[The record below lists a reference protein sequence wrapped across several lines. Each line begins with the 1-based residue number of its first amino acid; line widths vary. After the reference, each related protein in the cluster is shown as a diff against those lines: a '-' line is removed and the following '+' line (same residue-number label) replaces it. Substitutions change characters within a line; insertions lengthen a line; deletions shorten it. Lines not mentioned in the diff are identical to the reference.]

1 MKGMDAEIDSLLEKM
16 DEIKGD
22 IRICLMETKKKF
34 NCDKITLAST
44 RKYRFMFEV
53 PHEYSQPI
61 ENDENY
67 FITTRLKHC
76 KRFLCAELSNL
87 TT

>member
-1 MKGMDAEIDSLLEKM
+1 MPRPMKGMDAEIDSLLEKM

-22 IRICLMETKKKF
+22 IRNCLMETKKKF

-53 PHEYSQPI
+53 PHEFS
-61 ENDENY
+61 
-67 FITTRLKHC
+67 
-76 KRFLCAELSNL
+76 
-87 TT
+87 